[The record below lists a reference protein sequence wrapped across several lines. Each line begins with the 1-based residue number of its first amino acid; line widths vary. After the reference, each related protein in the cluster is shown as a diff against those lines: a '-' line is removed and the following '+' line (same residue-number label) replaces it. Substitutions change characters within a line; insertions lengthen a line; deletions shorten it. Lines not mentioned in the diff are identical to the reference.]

1 MKYKDGDPDNL
12 GGPGDLLPADI
23 LKMLNELLE
32 QLHRA
37 DKEHQGST
45 TVINYYAPGSQHV
58 DNQYIFGEKVHPA
71 PVKPHPLTPSPRG
84 EGGVDSSE
92 DTKSLPRELATDE
105 AMALW
110 RKVQAAG
117 YVDEH
122 YQPTVSRTQAA
133 LLADAMA
140 ERLGIKEKWKV
151 FGELWKRKNM
161 YKDFYYAL
169 SQKQSLA
176 FQDKLKAV
184 LR

>member
-1 MKYKDGDPDNL
+1 MNHNEEVPDNL
-12 GGPGDLLPADI
+12 GGLGDLLPADV
-23 LKMLNELLE
+23 LKRVNELLE

-58 DNQYIFGEKVHPA
+58 DNQYIFGEKGHPA
-71 PVKPHPLTPSPRG
+71 PVKPLPLTPSPRG

-110 RKVQAAG
+110 QKVQAAG
-117 YVDEH
+117 YVDEDC
-122 YQPTVSRTQAA
+122 QPTVSRTQAA

-140 ERLGIKEKWKV
+140 KRLGIKEKWKV
-151 FGELWKRKNM
+151 FEGLWNRKYMRSDYNL
-161 YKDFYYAL
+161 AL
-169 SQKQSLA
+169 SRKRSLV
-176 FQDKLKAV
+176 FQDELKR
-184 LR
+184 LFG

>member
-1 MKYKDGDPDNL
+1 MNQQNEVPGNL
-12 GGPGDLLPADI
+12 GGLGDMLPADV
-23 LKMLNELLE
+23 LKKVNELLE

-58 DNQYIFGEKVHPA
+58 DNQIIASPPGPL
-71 PVKPHPLTPSPRG
+71 KPHPLTPSPRG

-110 RKVQAAG
+110 QKVQAAG
-117 YVDEH
+117 YVDEDC
-122 YQPTVSRTQAA
+122 QPTVSRTQAA

-140 ERLGIKEKWKV
+140 KRLGIKEKWKV
-151 FGELWKRKNM
+151 FEGLWNRKYMRSDYNL
-161 YKDFYYAL
+161 AL
-169 SQKQSLA
+169 SRKRSLV
-176 FQDKLKAV
+176 FQDELKR
-184 LR
+184 LFG